1 MTNSSGTLSRIIL
14 PLAILYFVYTLLG
27 PIGGFV
33 GLVILLLVYAYF
45 NRSVFY
51 QNKAGKKYHNRD
63 YEGALADLKA
73 AIAIDPKN
81 AKVRGTYAFL
91 LIKMGYTDEAA
102 AQIDEAIANVKIL
115 SDKNSMLL
123 TKALVLWKQGNI
135 DQAIELLVE
144 LIKTYETT
152 NVYSTLGL
160 LYNEKGDATKALDF
174 NLLAKDYN
182 SSNPAILDNLGTS
195 YYNMGDYDNAFETYQ
210 EAMKQKP
217 TFPEV
222 YYNYAKMLERNGDI
236 EKALYMLR
244 TSQQLNFWYTSTVSK
259 EMIEDYINELETK
272 EKEIEDQRKASIEA
286 EKSEDPIEE
295 NDTTDNND
303 ID

>member
-1 MTNSSGTLSRIIL
+1 
-14 PLAILYFVYTLLG
+14 
-27 PIGGFV
+27 
-33 GLVILLLVYAYF
+33 
-45 NRSVFY
+45 
-51 QNKAGKKYHNRD
+51 
-63 YEGALADLKA
+63 
-73 AIAIDPKN
+73 
-81 AKVRGTYAFL
+81 
-91 LIKMGYTDEAA
+91 
-102 AQIDEAIANVKIL
+102 
-115 SDKNSMLL
+115 
-123 TKALVLWKQGNI
+123 
-135 DQAIELLVE
+135 
-144 LIKTYETT
+144 
-152 NVYSTLGL
+152 
-160 LYNEKGDATKALDF
+160 
-174 NLLAKDYN
+174 
-182 SSNPAILDNLGTS
+182 
-195 YYNMGDYDNAFETYQ
+195 MGDYDNAFETYQ

>member
-14 PLAILYFVYTLLG
+14 PLAILYFVYTLFG
-27 PIGGFV
+27 PTGGIV
-33 GLVILLLVYAYF
+33 GLVILLLVYIYL

-63 YEGALADLKA
+63 YEGSLADLKA
-73 AIAIDPKN
+73 AVAIDPKN

-102 AQIDEAIANVKIL
+102 IQIDEAIAKVRIE
-115 SDKNSMLL
+115 SDKNTMII

-135 DQAIELLVE
+135 DQAIELLDK

-160 LYNEKGDATKALDF
+160 LYNEKGDKTKALEF

-195 YYNMGDYDNAFETYQ
+195 YFNLGDYDNAFETYQ

-217 TFPEV
+217 SFPEA
-222 YYNYAKMLERNGDI
+222 YYNYAKMLERNGDL

-259 EMIEDYINELETK
+259 EMIEEYINELEAK
-272 EKEIEDQRKASIEA
+272 EKEIENQRKASIEA
-286 EKSEDPIEE
+286 KESEDHTEE
-295 NDTTDNND
+295 KDTTDSSD